1 MTDRSFSLDMGM
13 MYAMH
18 DALRRELERLARISA
33 HADDDPRR
41 ILRTAAGWQMFKSYL
56 LVHHTAE
63 DDAVWAVME
72 QELADQPDDLALLQA
87 MELEHAAIDPL
98 LKAIDA
104 AATDWD
110 GGPERLGGLVDELNT
125 KLRAHLKHEES
136 EGLAL
141 IDSTLTPEQWQDFA
155 NLHRDRIGADAA
167 HYLPWLLDGASEARV
182 EAVLSRLPEWG
193 QVAYR
198 NEWRTAYAEL
208 DLWTP
213 ALTFP

>member
-1 MTDRSFSLDMGM
+1 VNDSSHSLDMGM
-13 MYAMH
+13 MYAVH
-18 DALRRELERLARISA
+18 DALRRELERIARISA
-33 HADDDPRR
+33 RADDDPRR
-41 ILRTAAGWQMFKSYL
+41 ILRNALGWQMFKSYL

-72 QELADQPDDLALLQA
+72 RQLADRPSDLALLQA

-104 AATDWD
+104 AAADRER
-110 GGPERLGGLVDELNT
+110 GPEQLGGLVDELTT
-125 KLRAHLKHEES
+125 KLTAHLKHEES

-141 IDSTLTPEQWQDFA
+141 IDSTLTREQWQNFA
-155 NLHRDRIGADAA
+155 NLHRERIGTDTA
-167 HYLPWLLDGASEARV
+167 HYLPWLLDGASEAKA

-198 NEWRTAYAEL
+198 NEWRTAYAQL

-213 ALTFP
+213 ADE

>member
-1 MTDRSFSLDMGM
+1 VTERSFTLDMGM

-18 DALRRELERLARISA
+18 DALRRELERLARVSVR
-33 HADDDPRR
+33 ADDDPRR
-41 ILRTAAGWQMFKSYL
+41 ILRTALGWQMFKSYL

-72 QELADQPDDLALLQA
+72 QELADQQSDLALLQA

-104 AATDWD
+104 AAADSDT
-110 GGPERLGGLVDELNT
+110 GPERLGGLVDELNT

-141 IDSTLTPEQWQDFA
+141 IDSTLSREQWQHFA
-155 NLHRDRIGADAA
+155 EVHRDRIGADAPR
-167 HYLPWLLDGASEARV
+167 YLPWLLDGAGEATT
-182 EAVLSRLPEWG
+182 ETLLSRLPEWG

-198 NEWRTAYAEL
+198 DQWRAAYAQL

-213 ALTFP
+213 AAG